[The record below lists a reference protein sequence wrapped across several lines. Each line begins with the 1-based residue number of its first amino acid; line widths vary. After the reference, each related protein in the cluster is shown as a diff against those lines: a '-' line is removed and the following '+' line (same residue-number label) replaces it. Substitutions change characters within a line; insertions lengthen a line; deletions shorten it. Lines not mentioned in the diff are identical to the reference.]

1 MKIDQLM
8 DKESRAQ
15 YQLLVYLYE
24 RKDGASIKEVL
35 QKMGLT
41 KVTLIKYISN
51 LNTLFQENNLSC
63 IVCVDDINIKVLEK
77 HHFTWQEVISLLL
90 QNSISYQILK
100 YLMCNEFFNVT
111 FLAQELAVSEATF
124 NRQLSFI
131 NSCLEEFDIA
141 IYQGKQVGSELN
153 WRYFYF
159 ELFQVT
165 LTEYE
170 WKKMCSDLD
179 FDHLSYLCE
188 KIIGEKLPTKKVSDL
203 ALWLAISQ
211 KRLLFQKDKKLPL
224 HIEVDYI
231 EENVFYKR
239 LERLKLRFLSR
250 YAIEFDRFESKSLFI
265 FLHSHHILPIRTM
278 EYILGFGGPISD
290 KISEALWLLKKAQ
303 IIADKTKEEIIY
315 ALGIFFSKSTF
326 FNGTILASDS
336 NDKTLYQ
343 LVSDEDIDK
352 IELVLRHLFILCGD
366 KVESSDLAIQ
376 LRSYL
381 LELLVF
387 SIERH
392 HKPLKIALE
401 IGAHSVKNAMIQLS
415 IQSYLDNN
423 RNYQFVSLS
432 EKADCLI
439 TFENRIQE
447 LAIPHFHLKSYTSP
461 FELSELQLFLEDRLK
476 AKNSPLEYK

>member
-1 MKIDQLM
+1 M
-8 DKESRAQ
+8 
-15 YQLLVYLYE
+15 
-24 RKDGASIKEVL
+24 
-35 QKMGLT
+35 
-41 KVTLIKYISN
+41 
-51 LNTLFQENNLSC
+51 
-63 IVCVDDINIKVLEK
+63 
-77 HHFTWQEVISLLL
+77 HW
-90 QNSISYQILK
+90 
-100 YLMCNEFFNVT
+100 
-111 FLAQELAVSEATF
+111 
-124 NRQLSFI
+124 
-131 NSCLEEFDIA
+131 
-141 IYQGKQVGSELN
+141 
-153 WRYFYF
+153 
-159 ELFQVT
+159 
-165 LTEYE
+165 
-170 WKKMCSDLD
+170 
-179 FDHLSYLCE
+179 
-188 KIIGEKLPTKKVSDL
+188 
-203 ALWLAISQ
+203 
-211 KRLLFQKDKKLPL
+211 
-224 HIEVDYI
+224 
-231 EENVFYKR
+231 VF
-239 LERLKLRFLSR
+239 
-250 YAIEFDRFESKSLFI
+250 
-265 FLHSHHILPIRTM
+265 
-278 EYILGFGGPISD
+278 
-290 KISEALWLLKKAQ
+290 
-303 IIADKTKEEIIY
+303 
-315 ALGIFFSKSTF
+315 FFSKSTF

-366 KVESSDLAIQ
+366 KGESSDLAIQ